1 MSKVTH
7 ADLVQM
13 IKDNGDCNYEDKFT
27 KHLLKVARDNR
38 LVILT
43 TIGDDVLSFQ
53 GFFKDEAD
61 GYKGSDLYLRM
72 EDGECIVY
80 TKKREGCKKISAF
93 WEEYRVYKWRFL
105 TLIPHSKFVVKRNG
119 KNFSESIIFS
129 VDDI

>member
-1 MSKVTH
+1 MKVTH
-7 ADLVQM
+7 SELAQI
-13 IKDNGDCNYEDKFT
+13 IKNNGDCNYEDSFT
-27 KHLLKVARDNR
+27 KGLLKIARDSR

-61 GYKGSDLYLRM
+61 GYKGCDLYLRM
-72 EDGECIVY
+72 EDGECFVY
-80 TKKREGCKKISAF
+80 TKKKEGCKKISAF